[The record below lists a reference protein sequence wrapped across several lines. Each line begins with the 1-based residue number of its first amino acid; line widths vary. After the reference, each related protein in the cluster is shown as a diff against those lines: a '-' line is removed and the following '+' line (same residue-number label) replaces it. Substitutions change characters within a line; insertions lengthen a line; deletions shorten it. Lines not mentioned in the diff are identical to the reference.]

1 MKIEK
6 NILVRYEKFQR
17 IGFDR
22 VKFKNVR
29 VTEYEINHLIS
40 LYQNSYGITK
50 FSYYRKE
57 LKSIRIERGGIG
69 RLEIRR
75 ENCCNIDCGLYARI
89 DFSPTDILG
98 QNIENFSLEELK
110 DVVVEIKNIL
120 YEDYKIE
127 IDISNVIFS
136 YCEINYNYL
145 TTGNTKDFEDPL
157 RTLLRFI
164 PYMKICIDI
173 ENYKEKDGY
182 ESKTITA
189 QNQRHKI
196 TFYDKSK
203 ETKKKHKN
211 KEIVIV
217 DENGEILNGSIYRY
231 EHTIKKTDKFK
242 DFFEE
247 TNLFN
252 LNEEVF
258 RQKLFL
264 YLEKNL
270 FKPYEK
276 QKLMCRD
283 LLVKAVK
290 KYREKDRRGK
300 EWGSLMISDILIQE
314 RQLGYQI
321 LFDSDDLLEIVSE
334 VFLKDKNKG
343 RILGYIKRLLCK
355 EPYLYYSK
363 NKKEKVENLVYSIKS
378 QFHDLIK

>member
-1 MKIEK
+1 MEK
-6 NILVRYEKFQR
+6 NILVRYENFNR
-17 IGFDR
+17 FGFDR
-22 VKFKNVR
+22 VKFKNIR
-29 VTEYEINHLIS
+29 VIKYDIDTLKDCHHK
-40 LYQNSYGITK
+40 SYGVAKIRYNSK
-50 FSYYRKE
+50 N
-57 LKSIRIERGGIG
+57 LKSLRIERRGIG
-69 RLEIRR
+69 RLEISR
-75 ENCCNIDCGLYARI
+75 EKYYNIDWGLYARI

-110 DVVVEIKNIL
+110 KAVWEIKEIL

-145 TTGNTKDFEDPL
+145 TTDNTKDFEDPL
-157 RTLLRFI
+157 RTLVRFI

-173 ENYKEKDGY
+173 ENHKEKEGY
-182 ESKTITA
+182 ESKTITV

-203 ETKKKHKN
+203 ETEKKHKN
-211 KEIVIV
+211 KKIVIV
-217 DENGEILNGSIYRY
+217 DENGEILNGRIYRY

-242 DFFEE
+242 NVFEE

-258 RQKLFL
+258 YQKLFL

-321 LFDSDDLLEIVSE
+321 LFDSEDLLEIVSE

-363 NKKEKVENLVYSIKS
+363 NKKEKVENLVDSIKS
-378 QFHDLIK
+378 QFQDLIK

>member
-1 MKIEK
+1 MKMEK
-6 NILVRYEKFQR
+6 NILVRYENFNR
-17 IGFDR
+17 FGFDR
-22 VKFKNVR
+22 VKFKNIR
-29 VTEYEINHLIS
+29 VIKYDIDTLKDCHHK
-40 LYQNSYGITK
+40 SYGVAKIRYNSK
-50 FSYYRKE
+50 N
-57 LKSIRIERGGIG
+57 LKSLRIERRGIG
-69 RLEIRR
+69 RLEISR
-75 ENCCNIDCGLYARI
+75 EKYYNIDWGLYARI

-110 DVVVEIKNIL
+110 KAVWEIKEIL

-145 TTGNTKDFEDPL
+145 TTDNTKDFEDPL
-157 RTLLRFI
+157 RTLVRFI

-173 ENYKEKDGY
+173 ENHKEKEGY
-182 ESKTITA
+182 ESKTITV

-203 ETKKKHKN
+203 ETEKKHKN
-211 KEIVIV
+211 KKIVIV
-217 DENGEILNGSIYRY
+217 DENGEILNGRIYRY

-242 DFFEE
+242 NVFEE

-258 RQKLFL
+258 YQKLFL

-321 LFDSDDLLEIVSE
+321 LFDSEDLLEIVSE

-363 NKKEKVENLVYSIKS
+363 NKKEKVENLVDSIKS
-378 QFHDLIK
+378 QFQDLIK

>member
-127 IDISNVIFS
+127 IDISNVIFN

-157 RTLLRFI
+157 RTLVRFI

-173 ENYKEKDGY
+173 ENHKEKDGY

-196 TFYDKSK
+196 TFYDKLK

-247 TNLFN
+247 T
-252 LNEEVF
+252 
-258 RQKLFL
+258 
-264 YLEKNL
+264 NL

>member
-127 IDISNVIFS
+127 IDISNVIFN

-157 RTLLRFI
+157 RTLVRFI

-173 ENYKEKDGY
+173 ENHKEKDGY

-196 TFYDKSK
+196 TFYDKLK

-231 EHTIKKTDKFK
+231 EHTIKK
-242 DFFEE
+242 
-247 TNLFN
+247 
-252 LNEEVF
+252 
-258 RQKLFL
+258 QI
-264 YLEKNL
+264 
-270 FKPYEK
+270 
-276 QKLMCRD
+276 
-283 LLVKAVK
+283 
-290 KYREKDRRGK
+290 
-300 EWGSLMISDILIQE
+300 SLK
-314 RQLGYQI
+314 
-321 LFDSDDLLEIVSE
+321 
-334 VFLKDKNKG
+334 VFLKKQ
-343 RILGYIKRLLCK
+343 I
-355 EPYLYYSK
+355 
-363 NKKEKVENLVYSIKS
+363 
-378 QFHDLIK
+378 FLI